1 MDFFSRIASIND
13 WTAENRLNAFPLYLS
28 GIAQAWF
35 LSLREDQ
42 QKDLT
47 QIQAAFKERF
57 ASGPQNWIISQQ
69 LSTRKQVQ
77 GERINDYSA
86 DITRLCKRL
95 KLSDADSIHYFIQ
108 GLQQHIQSYVTLAR
122 PKDFQ
127 EAESLTR
134 MKELVDINQSASDTK
149 SVLSQME
156 AMFTKLMTQSKATN
170 PQTIAA
176 VSTES
181 TQPQLDKRLDE
192 LNRQIKQLQKHTQQ
206 FPAPN
211 SNIAAI
217 TQPEN
222 AEAQRFSQMRNW
234 SGQPNRQ
241 IDQMQRQINRLE
253 SELRRYQNPRRLD
266 FRSYGRSFRTV
277 EGDPVCSFCHRI
289 GHTWRNCHQR
299 NRAPRLPPTQ
309 GNGPPRTQFSGRT
322 NSREQHPPL
331 NG

>member
-1 MDFFSRIASIND
+1 MNEEQQEMFKTLFTDMCKALREDIAKESHTQNEKLTKLETRLEKQPSTSGIKLEIFDGNPAVDALIGWIFFRGLPALMRIASIND

-77 GERINDYSA
+77 GERINDYFA
-86 DITRLCKRL
+86 YVTRLCKRL
-95 KLSDADSIHYFIQ
+95 KSSDADSIHYFIQ
-108 GLQQHIQSYVTLAR
+108 GLQPHIQSYVTLAR

-192 LNRQIKQLQKHTQQ
+192 LIRQIKQ
-206 FPAPN
+206 F
-211 SNIAAI
+211 
-217 TQPEN
+217 
-222 AEAQRFSQMRNW
+222 
-234 SGQPNRQ
+234 
-241 IDQMQRQINRLE
+241 
-253 SELRRYQNPRRLD
+253 
-266 FRSYGRSFRTV
+266 
-277 EGDPVCSFCHRI
+277 
-289 GHTWRNCHQR
+289 
-299 NRAPRLPPTQ
+299 
-309 GNGPPRTQFSGRT
+309 
-322 NSREQHPPL
+322 
-331 NG
+331 